1 MQTIRV
7 TISFSGKLS
16 GALGITSRY
25 SERRTISV
33 SEEFTMVEA
42 KEAARCALYYP
53 ENDSPAYQSVMVY
66 GVAFN

>member
-1 MQTIRV
+1 MQTIHV
-7 TISFSGKLS
+7 TIRFSGKLS
-16 GALGITSRY
+16 DALGISSRY

-33 SEEFTMVEA
+33 SDEFTMDEA

-53 ENDSPAYQSVMVY
+53 EGDSPAYQSVMVY